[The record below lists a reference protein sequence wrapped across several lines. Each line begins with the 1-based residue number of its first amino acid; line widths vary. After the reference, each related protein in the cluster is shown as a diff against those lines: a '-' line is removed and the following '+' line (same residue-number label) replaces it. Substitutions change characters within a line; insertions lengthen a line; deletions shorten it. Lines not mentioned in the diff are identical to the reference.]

1 MTLCHGTP
9 CNWLIICRATLI
21 LPSLLPLENGWLF
34 SAHPSECRISSKSC
48 NIQDIQ
54 NDCRLSWGRLDE
66 SSQCAQPTSATAARR
81 RNCLATRHQP
91 NYSRA
96 QDIPMVSGLVEER
109 PLFYM
114 HFMKWLITWGQG
126 SILLLPII
134 SEPSEARTESTR
146 RKSEIMAGYCRPPL
160 SRTAVYC
167 FVLCTLLFISH

>member
-1 MTLCHGTP
+1 MIVGCHGDGLMNHLSAHSPLAPQRRADATAWP
-9 CNWLIICRATLI
+9 RATS
-21 LPSLLPLENGWLF
+21 PS
-34 SAHPSECRISSKSC
+34 I
-48 NIQDIQ
+48 
-54 NDCRLSWGRLDE
+54 
-66 SSQCAQPTSATAARR
+66 AARR
-81 RNCLATRHQP
+81 T
-91 NYSRA
+91 S
-96 QDIPMVSGLVEER
+96 PMVSGLAEER

-167 FVLCTLLFISH
+167 FVLCTLLFISHGL

>member
-1 MTLCHGTP
+1 
-9 CNWLIICRATLI
+9 
-21 LPSLLPLENGWLF
+21 
-34 SAHPSECRISSKSC
+34 
-48 NIQDIQ
+48 
-54 NDCRLSWGRLDE
+54 
-66 SSQCAQPTSATAARR
+66 
-81 RNCLATRHQP
+81 
-91 NYSRA
+91 
-96 QDIPMVSGLVEER
+96 MVSGLVEER

-167 FVLCTLLFISH
+167 FVLCTLLFISHGLYLGISILNWSLLFRILVITQAGCFFFKQHFLKGWSSLMTGSILNNLTQHLITYNYENMQLPQSQ

>member
-1 MTLCHGTP
+1 
-9 CNWLIICRATLI
+9 
-21 LPSLLPLENGWLF
+21 
-34 SAHPSECRISSKSC
+34 
-48 NIQDIQ
+48 
-54 NDCRLSWGRLDE
+54 
-66 SSQCAQPTSATAARR
+66 
-81 RNCLATRHQP
+81 
-91 NYSRA
+91 
-96 QDIPMVSGLVEER
+96 MVSGLVEER

-167 FVLCTLLFISH
+167 FVLCTLLFISYGLYLAIYILKLSFWFRLQVKSSHYPSWMFFQTIMSTFSEGLVSFNHGFYIKQS

>member
-1 MTLCHGTP
+1 
-9 CNWLIICRATLI
+9 
-21 LPSLLPLENGWLF
+21 
-34 SAHPSECRISSKSC
+34 
-48 NIQDIQ
+48 
-54 NDCRLSWGRLDE
+54 
-66 SSQCAQPTSATAARR
+66 
-81 RNCLATRHQP
+81 
-91 NYSRA
+91 
-96 QDIPMVSGLVEER
+96 MVSGLVEER

-167 FVLCTLLFISH
+167 FVLCTLLFIFHGLYLAFPLLDWSFLFRVLVCFQSLPNLDVFFKQLCQHFLKGWSSLIMGSISNNLIQHFISFY

>member
-1 MTLCHGTP
+1 
-9 CNWLIICRATLI
+9 
-21 LPSLLPLENGWLF
+21 
-34 SAHPSECRISSKSC
+34 
-48 NIQDIQ
+48 
-54 NDCRLSWGRLDE
+54 
-66 SSQCAQPTSATAARR
+66 
-81 RNCLATRHQP
+81 
-91 NYSRA
+91 
-96 QDIPMVSGLVEER
+96 MVSGLVEER

-167 FVLCTLLFISH
+167 FVLCTLLFISYGLYLAIQILNWLFLFRGQVVSSHYPSWMFFQTICQHFLKGWSSLIMGSISNNLIQHLITFNYENMQLPQNPQKDHFKTKTDQCQ